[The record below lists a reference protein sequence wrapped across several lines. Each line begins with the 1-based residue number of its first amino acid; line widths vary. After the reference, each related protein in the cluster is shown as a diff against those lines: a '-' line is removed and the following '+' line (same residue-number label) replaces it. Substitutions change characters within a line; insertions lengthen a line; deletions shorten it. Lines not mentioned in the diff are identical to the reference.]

1 MFLQS
6 STKYIDSELNNLADK
21 IEKDSPGLSVFAAR
35 QFCYQ
40 LYQTQVQIEIT
51 KERDLNILEEFI
63 LRASIEFNPPPTEVE
78 LAQILKLDRIF
89 IQNTTN
95 TLQSLQTLTLTP
107 PDSRI
112 TITSEG
118 KEFYTKGSLP
128 QPPENKIIYAI
139 TNPVS
144 GEINWRLSAVTSKS
158 PELPNLAEFITFENT
173 IPDIANLTIEELQT
187 QILDSDLGI
196 HLPESGQIVKNFSV
210 DKDAEKI
217 TWKAISILVIFD
229 AVEEKLIL
237 QAREG
242 NKILESVSN
251 QLQEMTEKG
260 EFLLNELCGLSPESI
275 ASQTES
281 ILELKNQKVEERLE
295 KIRQQGIEIIK
306 KTRDKGRKTLPKN
319 SEFILLRDRQI
330 RPEFLSTLKAATQ
343 QILIYSPWVTEEVVD
358 EEFIQ
363 LLQKLAN
370 NGVWILIG
378 YGIAEKQE
386 EETKPMSPKVEDKLL
401 TIRTPEDLPAAQIF
415 WLGNSH
421 AKEVLVDR
429 KIHLS
434 GSHNWLSYRG
444 DRNFRGETTYK
455 VTNADTVKSAYE
467 YLQARFQSHAENLW
481 ESAVSNQDINLA
493 IKSLCIW
500 GALGLT
506 EIALQELQYHNWIE
520 LFPVWLKVVIQGLR
534 SKQISPDEPIFDKAI
549 SWLNIV
555 DKSEKNIEDLQS
567 GWQGVIEAIARQNR
581 QAALS
586 LLNEAAWRE
595 FIRLEISAKDTPEK
609 FIKMLKK

>member
-6 STKYIDSELNNLADK
+6 STKYISPELNNLADK
-21 IEKDSPGLSVFAAR
+21 IEKDSPGISVFAAR
-35 QFCYQ
+35 QFCYK
-40 LYQTQVQIEIT
+40 LYQTPVQIEII

-78 LAQILKLDRIF
+78 LAQILKLDPIF

-95 TLQSLQTLTLTP
+95 TLQSLQTLTITP
-107 PDSRI
+107 SDSRI
-112 TITSEG
+112 RITSEG

-139 TNPVS
+139 TNPLS
-144 GEINWRLSAVTSKS
+144 EEINWQLSGLNSKS
-158 PELPNLAEFITFENT
+158 PELPNLADFITFENT
-173 IPDIANLTIEELQT
+173 TPEIANFTIEELKKE
-187 QILDSDLGI
+187 IIDSNLGI
-196 HLPESGQIVKNFSV
+196 YLPESGKIIRDIFVNI
-210 DKDAEKI
+210 DGEKSI
-217 TWKAISILVIFD
+217 WKAISILVIFD
-229 AVEEKLIL
+229 IIEEKLIL

-242 NKILESVSN
+242 NKILERVSN
-251 QLQEMTEKG
+251 QLQEMIERG
-260 EFLLNELCGLSPESI
+260 EILLNELCGLPPESI

-281 ILELKNQKVEERLE
+281 ILDLKNQKVEERLQ

-306 KTRDKGRKTLPKN
+306 QTREQGKKKLPKK
-319 SEFILLRDRQI
+319 SEFILLRDREI

-370 NGVWILIG
+370 NGVWILMG
-378 YGIAEKQE
+378 YGITEKQE
-386 EETKPMSPKVEDKLL
+386 KETQAMSPKVEEKLL

-429 KIHLS
+429 KVHLS

-444 DRNFRGETTYK
+444 DRGFRGETAYR
-455 VTNADTVKSAYE
+455 VTNLDTVGSAYE
-467 YLQARFQSHAENLW
+467 YLQARFQFHAKNLW
-481 ESAVSNQDINLA
+481 ESAVSSRDINLA
-493 IKSLCIW
+493 VQSVCIW
-500 GALGLT
+500 GALGMA
-506 EIALQELQYHNWIE
+506 EMAFQELQYHNWIE
-520 LFPVWLKVVIQGLR
+520 LFPMWLKVVIQGLR
-534 SKQISPDEPIFDKAI
+534 SKQILLDEQIFKQAI

-555 DKSEKNIEDLQS
+555 DTSYQNIQDLRS
-567 GWQGVIEAIARQNR
+567 GWQGVIGEIARQNS
-581 QAALS
+581 QAALN
-586 LLNEAAWRE
+586 LLNEVAWAE
-595 FIRLEISAKDTPEK
+595 FIRLEISLTDTPEK
-609 FIKMLKK
+609 FIKTLN

>member
-6 STKYIDSELNNLADK
+6 STKYINPELNNLADK
-21 IEKDSPGLSVFAAR
+21 IEKDSPSLSVFAAR

-40 LYQTQVQIEIT
+40 LYQTPVQIEIT

-78 LAQILKLDRIF
+78 LGQILKLDPIF

-128 QPPENKIIYAI
+128 QPPENRLIYAI
-139 TNPVS
+139 TNPLS
-144 GEINWRLSAVTSKS
+144 EQINWRLSAATSKS

-173 IPDIANLTIEELQT
+173 TPDIANLTIEEFKQ

-196 HLPESGQIVKNFSV
+196 HLPESGQIVKNFYV

-229 AVEEKLIL
+229 VIEEQLIL

-242 NKILESVSN
+242 NKILEDVSN
-251 QLQEMTEKG
+251 QLQEMAEKG
-260 EFLLNELCGLSPESI
+260 EILLNELCGLPPESI

-281 ILELKNQKVEERLE
+281 ILELKNQQVEERLQ

-306 KTRDKGRKTLPKN
+306 QTREKGRKTLPKK

-358 EEFIQ
+358 EEFLQI
-363 LLQKLAN
+363 LQKLAN

-386 EETKPMSPKVEDKLL
+386 EETKPMSPEVEEKLL

-455 VTNADTVKSAYE
+455 VTNADTVNSAYE
-467 YLQARFQSHAENLW
+467 YLQARFQSHAEKLW

-493 IKSLCIW
+493 VKSLCIW
-500 GALGLT
+500 GALDMT

-520 LFPVWLKVVIQGLR
+520 LFPLWLKVVIQGLR
-534 SKQISPDEPIFDKAI
+534 SKQISPDEPIFEKAI
-549 SWLNIV
+549 SWLNKV
-555 DKSEKNIEDLQS
+555 DKSDKNIEDLQS
-567 GWQGVIEAIARQNR
+567 GWQGVVEAMASQNY

-586 LLNEAAWRE
+586 LLNEAAWGE
-595 FIRLEISAKDTPEK
+595 FIRLEISSTDTPEK
-609 FIKMLKK
+609 FISKLL

>member
-6 STKYIDSELNNLADK
+6 STKYISPELNNLADK
-21 IEKDSPGLSVFAAR
+21 IEKDSPGISVFAAR
-35 QFCYQ
+35 QFCYK
-40 LYQTQVQIEIT
+40 LYQTPVQIEII

-78 LAQILKLDRIF
+78 LAQILKLDPIF

-95 TLQSLQTLTLTP
+95 TLQSLQTLTITP
-107 PDSRI
+107 SDSRI
-112 TITSEG
+112 SITSEG

-128 QPPENKIIYAI
+128 QPPENKMIYAI
-139 TNPVS
+139 TNPLS
-144 GEINWRLSAVTSKS
+144 EEINWQLSGLNSKS
-158 PELPNLAEFITFENT
+158 PELPNLADFITFENT
-173 IPDIANLTIEELQT
+173 TPEIANFTIEELKKE
-187 QILDSDLGI
+187 IIDSNLGI
-196 HLPESGQIVKNFSV
+196 YLPESGKIIRDIFVNT
-210 DKDAEKI
+210 DGEKSI
-217 TWKAISILVIFD
+217 WKAISILVIFD
-229 AVEEKLIL
+229 IIEEKLIL

-242 NKILESVSN
+242 NKILERVSN
-251 QLQEMTEKG
+251 QLQGMIERG
-260 EFLLNELCGLSPESI
+260 EILLNELCGLPPESI

-281 ILELKNQKVEERLE
+281 ILDLKNQKVEERLQ

-306 KTRDKGRKTLPKN
+306 QTREQGKKKLPKK
-319 SEFILLRDRQI
+319 SEFILLRDREI

-370 NGVWILIG
+370 NGVWILMG

-386 EETKPMSPKVEDKLL
+386 KETQAMSPKVEEKLL

-429 KIHLS
+429 KVHLS

-444 DRNFRGETTYK
+444 DRGFRGETAYR
-455 VTNADTVKSAYE
+455 VTNLDTVGSAYE
-467 YLQARFQSHAENLW
+467 YLQARFQFHAKNLW
-481 ESAVSNQDINLA
+481 ESAVSSRDINLA
-493 IKSLCIW
+493 VQSVCIW
-500 GALGLT
+500 GALGLA
-506 EIALQELQYHNWIE
+506 EMAFQELQYHNWIE
-520 LFPVWLKVVIQGLR
+520 LFPMWLKVVIQGLR
-534 SKQISPDEPIFDKAI
+534 SKQILLDEQIFKQAI

-555 DKSEKNIEDLQS
+555 DTSYQNIQDLRS
-567 GWQGVIEAIARQNR
+567 GWQGVIGEIARQNS
-581 QAALS
+581 QAALN
-586 LLNEAAWRE
+586 LLNEVAWAE
-595 FIRLEISAKDTPEK
+595 FIRLEISLTDTPEK
-609 FIKMLKK
+609 FIKTLN

>member
-6 STKYIDSELNNLADK
+6 STKYISPELNNLADK
-21 IEKDSPGLSVFAAR
+21 IEKDSPGISVFAAR
-35 QFCYQ
+35 QFCYK
-40 LYQTQVQIEIT
+40 LYQTPVQIEII

-63 LRASIEFNPPPTEVE
+63 LRASIEFDPPPTEVE
-78 LAQILKLDRIF
+78 LAQILKLDPIF

-95 TLQSLQTLTLTP
+95 TLQSLQTLTITP
-107 PDSRI
+107 SDSRI
-112 TITSEG
+112 SITSEG

-139 TNPVS
+139 TNPLS
-144 GEINWRLSAVTSKS
+144 EEINWQLSGLNSKS
-158 PELPNLAEFITFENT
+158 PELPNLADFITFENT
-173 IPDIANLTIEELQT
+173 TPEIANFTIEELKKE
-187 QILDSDLGI
+187 IIDSNLGI
-196 HLPESGQIVKNFSV
+196 YLPESGKIIRDIFVNT
-210 DKDAEKI
+210 DGEKSI
-217 TWKAISILVIFD
+217 WKAISILVIFD
-229 AVEEKLIL
+229 IIEEKLIL

-242 NKILESVSN
+242 NKILERVSN
-251 QLQEMTEKG
+251 QLQEMIERG
-260 EFLLNELCGLSPESI
+260 EILLNELCGLPPESI

-281 ILELKNQKVEERLE
+281 ILDLKNQKVEERLQ

-306 KTRDKGRKTLPKN
+306 QTREKGKKTLPKN
-319 SEFILLRDRQI
+319 SEFILLRDREI

-370 NGVWILIG
+370 NGVWILMG

-386 EETKPMSPKVEDKLL
+386 KETQAMSPKVEEKLL

-429 KIHLS
+429 KVHLS

-444 DRNFRGETTYK
+444 DRGFRGETAYR
-455 VTNADTVKSAYE
+455 VTNLDTVGSAYE
-467 YLQARFQSHAENLW
+467 YLQARFQFHAKNLW
-481 ESAVSNQDINLA
+481 ESAVSSRDINLA
-493 IKSLCIW
+493 VQSVCIW
-500 GALGLT
+500 GALGLA
-506 EIALQELQYHNWIE
+506 EMAFQELQYHNWIE
-520 LFPVWLKVVIQGLR
+520 LFPMWLKVVIQGLR
-534 SKQISPDEPIFDKAI
+534 SKQILLDEQIFKQAI

-555 DKSEKNIEDLQS
+555 DTSYQNIQDLRS
-567 GWQGVIEAIARQNR
+567 GWQGVIGEIARQNS
-581 QAALS
+581 QAALN
-586 LLNEAAWRE
+586 LLNEVAWAE
-595 FIRLEISAKDTPEK
+595 FIRLEISLTDTPEK
-609 FIKMLKK
+609 FIKTLN

>member
-6 STKYIDSELNNLADK
+6 STKYISPELNNLADK
-21 IEKDSPGLSVFAAR
+21 IEKDSPGISVFAAR
-35 QFCYQ
+35 QFCYK
-40 LYQTQVQIEIT
+40 LYQTPVQIEII

-78 LAQILKLDRIF
+78 LAQILKLDPIF

-95 TLQSLQTLTLTP
+95 TLQSLQTLTITP
-107 PDSRI
+107 SDSRI
-112 TITSEG
+112 SITSEG

-139 TNPVS
+139 TNPLS
-144 GEINWRLSAVTSKS
+144 EEINWQLSGLNSKS
-158 PELPNLAEFITFENT
+158 PELPNLADFITFENT
-173 IPDIANLTIEELQT
+173 TPEIANFTIEELKKE
-187 QILDSDLGI
+187 IIDSNLGI
-196 HLPESGQIVKNFSV
+196 YLPESGKIIRDIFVNT
-210 DKDAEKI
+210 DGEKSI
-217 TWKAISILVIFD
+217 WKAISILVIFD
-229 AVEEKLIL
+229 IIEEKLIL

-242 NKILESVSN
+242 NKILERVSN
-251 QLQEMTEKG
+251 QLQEMIERG
-260 EFLLNELCGLSPESI
+260 EILLNELCGLPPESI

-281 ILELKNQKVEERLE
+281 ILDLKNQKVEERLQ

-306 KTRDKGRKTLPKN
+306 QTREQGKKKLPKK
-319 SEFILLRDRQI
+319 SEFILLRDREI

-370 NGVWILIG
+370 NGVWILMG

-386 EETKPMSPKVEDKLL
+386 KETQAMSPKVEEKLL

-429 KIHLS
+429 KVHLS

-444 DRNFRGETTYK
+444 DRGFRGETAYR
-455 VTNADTVKSAYE
+455 VTNLDTVGSAYE
-467 YLQARFQSHAENLW
+467 YLQARFQFHAKNLW
-481 ESAVSNQDINLA
+481 ESAVSSRDINLA
-493 IKSLCIW
+493 VQSVCIW
-500 GALGLT
+500 GALGMA
-506 EIALQELQYHNWIE
+506 EMAFQELQYHNWIE
-520 LFPVWLKVVIQGLR
+520 LFPMWLKVVIQGLR
-534 SKQISPDEPIFDKAI
+534 SKQILLDEQIFKQAI

-555 DKSEKNIEDLQS
+555 DTSYQNIQDLRS
-567 GWQGVIEAIARQNR
+567 GWQGVIREIARQNS
-581 QAALS
+581 QAALN
-586 LLNEAAWRE
+586 LLNEVAWAE
-595 FIRLEISAKDTPEK
+595 FIRLEISLTDTPEK
-609 FIKMLKK
+609 FIKTLN

>member
-6 STKYIDSELNNLADK
+6 PTKYIDSELNNLADK

-40 LYQTQVQIEIT
+40 LYQTPVQIEIT

-78 LAQILKLDRIF
+78 LAQILKLDPIF

-112 TITSEG
+112 TVTSEG

-128 QPPENKIIYAI
+128 QPPENKVIYAI
-139 TNPVS
+139 TNPLS
-144 GEINWRLSAVTSKS
+144 GEVNWRLSAATSKS
-158 PELPNLAEFITFENT
+158 PELPNLADFITFENT
-173 IPDIANLTIEELQT
+173 TPDIANLTIEEFKQ

-229 AVEEKLIL
+229 VIEEKLIL

-251 QLQEMTEKG
+251 QLQEMAEKG
-260 EFLLNELCGLSPESI
+260 EILLNELCGLPPESI

-281 ILELKNQKVEERLE
+281 ILELKNQKVEERLQ

-306 KTRDKGRKTLPKN
+306 QTRKKGRKNLPKN

-330 RPEFLSTLKAATQ
+330 RPEFLSTLKTATK

-358 EEFIQ
+358 EEFLQI
-363 LLQKLAN
+363 LQKLAN
-370 NGVWILIG
+370 NGVLILIG

-386 EETKPMSPKVEDKLL
+386 EETKPMSPKVEEKLL

-455 VTNADTVKSAYE
+455 VTNADTVNSAYE

-493 IKSLCIW
+493 VKCVCIW
-500 GALGLT
+500 GALGMT

-520 LFPVWLKVVIQGLR
+520 LFPVWLKIVIQGLK
-534 SKQISPDEPIFDKAI
+534 SKQISPDEPIFEKAT

-555 DKSEKNIEDLQS
+555 DKSDNNIEDLQS
-567 GWQGVIEAIARQNR
+567 EWQRVVEAIARQNY
-581 QAALS
+581 
-586 LLNEAAWRE
+586 
-595 FIRLEISAKDTPEK
+595 
-609 FIKMLKK
+609 

>member
-6 STKYIDSELNNLADK
+6 PTKYIDSELNNLADK

-40 LYQTQVQIEIT
+40 LYQTPVQIEIT

-78 LAQILKLDRIF
+78 LAQILKLDPIF

-95 TLQSLQTLTLTP
+95 TLQSLQTLTLNP

-128 QPPENKIIYAI
+128 QPPENKLIYAI
-139 TNPVS
+139 TNPVY
-144 GEINWRLSAVTSKS
+144 GEINWRLSAATSKS
-158 PELPNLAEFITFENT
+158 PELPNLADFITFENT
-173 IPDIANLTIEELQT
+173 TPDIANLTIEEFRQ
-187 QILDSDLGI
+187 QILDSDLGV

-210 DKDAEKI
+210 DKDADKI

-229 AVEEKLIL
+229 VIEEKLIL

-251 QLQEMTEKG
+251 QLQDIAEKG
-260 EFLLNELCGLSPESI
+260 EILLNELCGLPPESI

-281 ILELKNQKVEERLE
+281 ILELKNQQVEERLQ

-306 KTRDKGRKTLPKN
+306 QTREKGKKTLPKN

-330 RPEFLSTLKAATQ
+330 IPEFLSTLKAATQ

-358 EEFIQ
+358 KEFMQI
-363 LLQKLAN
+363 LQKLAN

-386 EETKPMSPKVEDKLL
+386 EETKPMSPQVEEKLL

-429 KIHLS
+429 KVHLS

-444 DRNFRGETTYK
+444 DRNFRGETVYK
-455 VTNADTVKSAYE
+455 VTNADTVRSAYE
-467 YLQARFQSHAENLW
+467 YLQGRFQSYAENLW

-493 IKSLCIW
+493 VKSLCIW
-500 GALGLT
+500 GALGMT
-506 EIALQELQYHNWIE
+506 EMALQELQYHNWIE
-520 LFPVWLKVVIQGLR
+520 LFPVWLKIVIQELR
-534 SKQISPDEPIFDKAI
+534 SKQISPDKPIFEKAI
-549 SWLNIV
+549 YWLKRV
-555 DKSEKNIEDLQS
+555 DKSDKNIEDLQS
-567 GWQGVIEAIARQNR
+567 GWQRVIEAIARQNR

-595 FIRLEISAKDTPEK
+595 FIRLEISATDTPEK
-609 FIKMLKK
+609 FISKLL

>member
-6 STKYIDSELNNLADK
+6 STKYISPELNNLADK
-21 IEKDSPGLSVFAAR
+21 IEKDSPGISVFAAR
-35 QFCYQ
+35 QFCYK
-40 LYQTQVQIEIT
+40 LYQTPVQIEII

-78 LAQILKLDRIF
+78 LAQILKLDPIF

-95 TLQSLQTLTLTP
+95 TLQSLQTLTITP
-107 PDSRI
+107 SDSRI
-112 TITSEG
+112 SITSEG

-139 TNPVS
+139 TNPLS
-144 GEINWRLSAVTSKS
+144 EEINWQLSGLNSKS
-158 PELPNLAEFITFENT
+158 PELPNLADFITFENT
-173 IPDIANLTIEELQT
+173 TPEIANFTIEELKKE
-187 QILDSDLGI
+187 IIDSHLGI
-196 HLPESGQIVKNFSV
+196 YLPESGKIIRDIFVNI
-210 DKDAEKI
+210 DGEKSI
-217 TWKAISILVIFD
+217 WKAISILVIFD
-229 AVEEKLIL
+229 IIEEKLIL

-242 NKILESVSN
+242 NKILERVSN
-251 QLQEMTEKG
+251 QLQEMIERG
-260 EFLLNELCGLSPESI
+260 EILLNELCGLPPESI

-281 ILELKNQKVEERLE
+281 ILDLKNQKVEERLQ

-306 KTRDKGRKTLPKN
+306 QTREQGKKKLPKK
-319 SEFILLRDRQI
+319 SEFILLRDREI

-370 NGVWILIG
+370 NGVWILMG

-386 EETKPMSPKVEDKLL
+386 KETQAMSPKVEEKLL

-429 KIHLS
+429 KVHLS

-444 DRNFRGETTYK
+444 DRGFRGETAYR
-455 VTNADTVKSAYE
+455 VTNLDTVGSAYE
-467 YLQARFQSHAENLW
+467 YLQARFQFHAKNLW
-481 ESAVSNQDINLA
+481 ESAVSSRDINLA
-493 IKSLCIW
+493 VQSVCIW
-500 GALGLT
+500 GALGMA
-506 EIALQELQYHNWIE
+506 EMAFQELQYHNWIE
-520 LFPVWLKVVIQGLR
+520 LFPMWLKVVIQGLR
-534 SKQISPDEPIFDKAI
+534 SKQILLDEQIFKQAI

-555 DKSEKNIEDLQS
+555 DTSYQNIQDLRS
-567 GWQGVIEAIARQNR
+567 GWQGVIGEIARQNS
-581 QAALS
+581 QAALN
-586 LLNEAAWRE
+586 LLNEVAWAE
-595 FIRLEISAKDTPEK
+595 FIRLEISLTDTPEK
-609 FIKMLKK
+609 FIKTLN

>member
-6 STKYIDSELNNLADK
+6 STKYISPELNNLADK
-21 IEKDSPGLSVFAAR
+21 IEKDSPGISVFAAR
-35 QFCYQ
+35 QFCYK
-40 LYQTQVQIEIT
+40 LYQTPVQIEII

-78 LAQILKLDRIF
+78 LAQILKLDPIF

-95 TLQSLQTLTLTP
+95 TLQSLQTLTITP
-107 PDSRI
+107 SDSRI
-112 TITSEG
+112 SITSEG

-139 TNPVS
+139 TNPLS
-144 GEINWRLSAVTSKS
+144 EEINWQLSGLNSKS
-158 PELPNLAEFITFENT
+158 PELPNLADFITFENT
-173 IPDIANLTIEELQT
+173 TPEIANFTIEELKKE
-187 QILDSDLGI
+187 IIDSNLGI
-196 HLPESGQIVKNFSV
+196 YLPESGKIIRDIFVNT
-210 DKDAEKI
+210 DGEKSI
-217 TWKAISILVIFD
+217 WKAISILVIFD
-229 AVEEKLIL
+229 IIEEKLIL

-242 NKILESVSN
+242 NKILERVSN
-251 QLQEMTEKG
+251 QLQEMIERG
-260 EFLLNELCGLSPESI
+260 EILLNELCGLPPESI

-281 ILELKNQKVEERLE
+281 ILDLKNQKVEERLQ

-306 KTRDKGRKTLPKN
+306 QTREQGKKKLPKK
-319 SEFILLRDRQI
+319 SEFILLRDREI

-370 NGVWILIG
+370 NGVWILMG
-378 YGIAEKQE
+378 YGITEKQE
-386 EETKPMSPKVEDKLL
+386 KETQAMSPKVEEKLL

-429 KIHLS
+429 KVHLS

-444 DRNFRGETTYK
+444 DRGFRGETAYR
-455 VTNADTVKSAYE
+455 VTNLDTVGSAYE
-467 YLQARFQSHAENLW
+467 YLQARFQFHAKNLW
-481 ESAVSNQDINLA
+481 ESAVSSRDINLA
-493 IKSLCIW
+493 VQSVCIW
-500 GALGLT
+500 GALGMA
-506 EIALQELQYHNWIE
+506 EMAFQELQYHNWIE
-520 LFPVWLKVVIQGLR
+520 LFPMWLKVVIQGLR
-534 SKQISPDEPIFDKAI
+534 SKQILLDEQIFKQAI

-555 DKSEKNIEDLQS
+555 DTSYQNIQDLRS
-567 GWQGVIEAIARQNR
+567 GWQGVIGEIARQNS
-581 QAALS
+581 QAALN
-586 LLNEAAWRE
+586 LLNEVAWAE
-595 FIRLEISAKDTPEK
+595 FIRLEISLTDTPEK
-609 FIKMLKK
+609 FIKTLN

>member
-6 STKYIDSELNNLADK
+6 STKYISPELNNLADK
-21 IEKDSPGLSVFAAR
+21 IEKDSPGISVFAAR
-35 QFCYQ
+35 QFCYK
-40 LYQTQVQIEIT
+40 LYQTPVQIEII

-78 LAQILKLDRIF
+78 LAQILKLDPIF

-95 TLQSLQTLTLTP
+95 TLQSLQTLTITP
-107 PDSRI
+107 SDSRI
-112 TITSEG
+112 SITSEG

-139 TNPVS
+139 TNPLS
-144 GEINWRLSAVTSKS
+144 EEINWQLSGLNSKS
-158 PELPNLAEFITFENT
+158 PELPNLADFITFENT
-173 IPDIANLTIEELQT
+173 TPEIANFTIEELKKE
-187 QILDSDLGI
+187 IIDSNLGI
-196 HLPESGQIVKNFSV
+196 YLPESGKII
-210 DKDAEKI
+210 KDIFVNTDGEKSI
-217 TWKAISILVIFD
+217 WKAISILVIFD
-229 AVEEKLIL
+229 IIEEKLIL

-242 NKILESVSN
+242 NKILERVSN
-251 QLQEMTEKG
+251 QLQEMIERG
-260 EFLLNELCGLSPESI
+260 EILLNELCGLPPESI

-281 ILELKNQKVEERLE
+281 ILDLKNQKVEERLQ

-306 KTRDKGRKTLPKN
+306 QTREQGKKKLPKK
-319 SEFILLRDRQI
+319 SEFILLRDREI

-370 NGVWILIG
+370 NGVWILMG

-386 EETKPMSPKVEDKLL
+386 KETQAMSPKVEEKLL

-429 KIHLS
+429 KVHLS

-444 DRNFRGETTYK
+444 DRGFRGETAYR
-455 VTNADTVKSAYE
+455 VTNLDTVGSAYE
-467 YLQARFQSHAENLW
+467 YLQARFQFHAKNLW
-481 ESAVSNQDINLA
+481 ESAVSSRDINLA
-493 IKSLCIW
+493 VQSVCIW
-500 GALGLT
+500 GALGMA
-506 EIALQELQYHNWIE
+506 EMAFQELQYHNWIE
-520 LFPVWLKVVIQGLR
+520 LFPMWLKVVIQGLR
-534 SKQISPDEPIFDKAI
+534 SKQILLDEQIFKQAI

-555 DKSEKNIEDLQS
+555 DTSYQNIQDLRS
-567 GWQGVIEAIARQNR
+567 GWQGVIGEIARQNS
-581 QAALS
+581 QAALN
-586 LLNEAAWRE
+586 LLNEVAWAE
-595 FIRLEISAKDTPEK
+595 FIRLEISLTDTPEK
-609 FIKMLKK
+609 FIKTLN

>member
-6 STKYIDSELNNLADK
+6 STKYISPELNNLADK
-21 IEKDSPGLSVFAAR
+21 IEKDSPGISVFAAR
-35 QFCYQ
+35 QFCYK
-40 LYQTQVQIEIT
+40 LYQTPVQIEII

-78 LAQILKLDRIF
+78 LAQILKLDPIF

-95 TLQSLQTLTLTP
+95 TLQSLQTLTITP
-107 PDSRI
+107 SDSRI
-112 TITSEG
+112 SITSEG

-139 TNPVS
+139 TNPLS
-144 GEINWRLSAVTSKS
+144 EEINWQLSGLNSKS
-158 PELPNLAEFITFENT
+158 PELPNLADFITFENT
-173 IPDIANLTIEELQT
+173 TPEIANFTIEELKKE
-187 QILDSDLGI
+187 IIDSNLGI
-196 HLPESGQIVKNFSV
+196 YLPESGKIIRDIFVNT
-210 DKDAEKI
+210 DGEKSI
-217 TWKAISILVIFD
+217 WKAISILVIFD
-229 AVEEKLIL
+229 IIEEKLIL

-242 NKILESVSN
+242 NKILERVSN
-251 QLQEMTEKG
+251 QLQEMIERG
-260 EFLLNELCGLSPESI
+260 EILLNELCGLPPESI

-281 ILELKNQKVEERLE
+281 ILDLKNQKVEERLQ

-306 KTRDKGRKTLPKN
+306 QTREQGKKKLPKK
-319 SEFILLRDRQI
+319 SEFILLRDREI

-370 NGVWILIG
+370 NGVWILMG

-386 EETKPMSPKVEDKLL
+386 KETQAMSPKVEEKLL

-429 KIHLS
+429 KVHLS

-444 DRNFRGETTYK
+444 DRGFRGETAYR
-455 VTNADTVKSAYE
+455 VTNLDTVGSAYE
-467 YLQARFQSHAENLW
+467 YLQARFQFHAKNLW
-481 ESAVSNQDINLA
+481 ESAVSSRDINLA
-493 IKSLCIW
+493 VQSVCIW
-500 GALGLT
+500 GALGLA
-506 EIALQELQYHNWIE
+506 EMAFQELQYHNWIE
-520 LFPVWLKVVIQGLR
+520 LFPMWLKVVIQGLR
-534 SKQISPDEPIFDKAI
+534 SKQILLDEQIFKQAI

-555 DKSEKNIEDLQS
+555 DTSYQNIQDLRS
-567 GWQGVIEAIARQNR
+567 GWQGVIGEIARQNS
-581 QAALS
+581 QAALN
-586 LLNEAAWRE
+586 LLNEVAWAE
-595 FIRLEISAKDTPEK
+595 FIRLEISLTDTPEK
-609 FIKMLKK
+609 FIKTLN

>member
-6 STKYIDSELNNLADK
+6 STKYISPELNNLADK
-21 IEKDSPGLSVFAAR
+21 IEKDSPGISVFAAR
-35 QFCYQ
+35 QFCYK
-40 LYQTQVQIEIT
+40 LYQTPVQIEII

-78 LAQILKLDRIF
+78 LAQILKLDPIF

-95 TLQSLQTLTLTP
+95 TLQSLQTLTITP
-107 PDSRI
+107 SDSRI
-112 TITSEG
+112 RITSEG

-139 TNPVS
+139 TNPLS
-144 GEINWRLSAVTSKS
+144 EEINWQLSGLNSKS
-158 PELPNLAEFITFENT
+158 PELPNLADFITFENT
-173 IPDIANLTIEELQT
+173 TPEIANFTIEELKKE
-187 QILDSDLGI
+187 IIDSHLGI
-196 HLPESGQIVKNFSV
+196 YLPESGKIIRDIFVNI
-210 DKDAEKI
+210 DGEKSI
-217 TWKAISILVIFD
+217 WKAISILVIFD
-229 AVEEKLIL
+229 IIEEKLIL

-242 NKILESVSN
+242 NKILERVSN
-251 QLQEMTEKG
+251 QLQEMIERG
-260 EFLLNELCGLSPESI
+260 EILLNELCGLPPESI

-281 ILELKNQKVEERLE
+281 ILDLKNQKVEERLQ

-306 KTRDKGRKTLPKN
+306 QTREQGKKKLPKK
-319 SEFILLRDRQI
+319 SEFILLRDREI

-370 NGVWILIG
+370 NGVWILMG

-386 EETKPMSPKVEDKLL
+386 KETQAMSPKVEEKLL

-429 KIHLS
+429 KVHLS

-444 DRNFRGETTYK
+444 DRGFRGETAYR
-455 VTNADTVKSAYE
+455 VTNLDTVGSAYE
-467 YLQARFQSHAENLW
+467 YLQARFQFHAKNLW
-481 ESAVSNQDINLA
+481 ESAVSSRDINLA
-493 IKSLCIW
+493 VQSVCIW
-500 GALGLT
+500 GALGMA
-506 EIALQELQYHNWIE
+506 EMAFQELQYHNWIE
-520 LFPVWLKVVIQGLR
+520 LFPMWLKVVIQGLR
-534 SKQISPDEPIFDKAI
+534 SKQILLDEQIFKQAI

-555 DKSEKNIEDLQS
+555 DTSYQNIQDLRS
-567 GWQGVIEAIARQNR
+567 GWQGVIGEIARQNS
-581 QAALS
+581 QAALN
-586 LLNEAAWRE
+586 LLNEVAWAE
-595 FIRLEISAKDTPEK
+595 FIRLEISLTDTPEK
-609 FIKMLKK
+609 FIKTLN

>member
-6 STKYIDSELNNLADK
+6 STKYISPELNNLADK
-21 IEKDSPGLSVFAAR
+21 IEKDSPGISVFAAR
-35 QFCYQ
+35 QFCYK
-40 LYQTQVQIEIT
+40 LYQTPVQIEII

-78 LAQILKLDRIF
+78 LAQILKLDPIF

-95 TLQSLQTLTLTP
+95 TLQSLQTLTITP
-107 PDSRI
+107 SDSRI
-112 TITSEG
+112 SITSEG

-139 TNPVS
+139 TNPLS
-144 GEINWRLSAVTSKS
+144 EEINWQLSGLNSKS
-158 PELPNLAEFITFENT
+158 PELPNLADFITFENT
-173 IPDIANLTIEELQT
+173 TPEIANFTIEELKKE
-187 QILDSDLGI
+187 IIDSNLGI
-196 HLPESGQIVKNFSV
+196 YLPESGKIIRDIFVNT
-210 DKDAEKI
+210 DGEKSI
-217 TWKAISILVIFD
+217 WKAISILVIFD
-229 AVEEKLIL
+229 IIEEKLIL

-242 NKILESVSN
+242 NKILERVSN
-251 QLQEMTEKG
+251 QLQEMIERG
-260 EFLLNELCGLSPESI
+260 EILLNELCGLPPESI

-281 ILELKNQKVEERLE
+281 ILDLKNQKVEERLQ

-306 KTRDKGRKTLPKN
+306 QTREQGKKKLPKK
-319 SEFILLRDRQI
+319 SEFILLRDREI

-370 NGVWILIG
+370 NGVWILMG

-386 EETKPMSPKVEDKLL
+386 KETQAMSPKVEEKLL

-429 KIHLS
+429 KVHLS

-444 DRNFRGETTYK
+444 DRGFRGETAYR
-455 VTNADTVKSAYE
+455 VTNLDTVGSAYE
-467 YLQARFQSHAENLW
+467 YLQARFQFHAKNLW
-481 ESAVSNQDINLA
+481 ESAVSSRDINLA
-493 IKSLCIW
+493 VQSVCIW
-500 GALGLT
+500 GALGMA
-506 EIALQELQYHNWIE
+506 EMAFQELQYHNWIE
-520 LFPVWLKVVIQGLR
+520 LFPMWLKVVIQGLR
-534 SKQISPDEPIFDKAI
+534 SKQILLDEQIFKQAI

-555 DKSEKNIEDLQS
+555 DTSYQNIQDLRS
-567 GWQGVIEAIARQNR
+567 GWQGVIGEIARQNS
-581 QAALS
+581 QAALN
-586 LLNEAAWRE
+586 LLNEVAWAE
-595 FIRLEISAKDTPEK
+595 FIRLEISLTDTPEK
-609 FIKMLKK
+609 FIKTLN

>member
-6 STKYIDSELNNLADK
+6 STKYISPELNNLADK
-21 IEKDSPGLSVFAAR
+21 IEKDSPGISVFAAR
-35 QFCYQ
+35 QFCYK
-40 LYQTQVQIEIT
+40 LYQTPVQIEII

-78 LAQILKLDRIF
+78 LAQILKLDPIF

-95 TLQSLQTLTLTP
+95 TLQSLQTLTITP
-107 PDSRI
+107 SDSRI
-112 TITSEG
+112 RITSEG

-139 TNPVS
+139 TNPLS
-144 GEINWRLSAVTSKS
+144 EEINWQLSGLNSKS
-158 PELPNLAEFITFENT
+158 PELPNLADFITFENT
-173 IPDIANLTIEELQT
+173 TPEIANFTIEELKKE
-187 QILDSDLGI
+187 IIDSHLGI
-196 HLPESGQIVKNFSV
+196 YLPESGKIIRDIFVNI
-210 DKDAEKI
+210 DGEKSI
-217 TWKAISILVIFD
+217 WKAISILVIFD
-229 AVEEKLIL
+229 IIEEKLIL

-242 NKILESVSN
+242 NKILERVSN
-251 QLQEMTEKG
+251 QLQEMIERG
-260 EFLLNELCGLSPESI
+260 EILLNELCGLPPESI

-281 ILELKNQKVEERLE
+281 ILDLKNQKVEERLQ

-306 KTRDKGRKTLPKN
+306 QTREQGKKKLPKK
-319 SEFILLRDRQI
+319 SEFILLRDREI

-370 NGVWILIG
+370 NGVWILMG
-378 YGIAEKQE
+378 YGITEKQE
-386 EETKPMSPKVEDKLL
+386 KETQAMSPKVEEKLL

-429 KIHLS
+429 KVHLS

-444 DRNFRGETTYK
+444 DRGFRGETAYR
-455 VTNADTVKSAYE
+455 VTNLDTVGSAYE
-467 YLQARFQSHAENLW
+467 YLQARFQFHAKNLW
-481 ESAVSNQDINLA
+481 ESAVSSRDINLA
-493 IKSLCIW
+493 VQSVCIW
-500 GALGLT
+500 GALGMA
-506 EIALQELQYHNWIE
+506 EMAFQELQYHNWIE
-520 LFPVWLKVVIQGLR
+520 LFPMWLKVVIQGLR
-534 SKQISPDEPIFDKAI
+534 SKQILLDEQIFKQAI

-555 DKSEKNIEDLQS
+555 DTSYQNIQDLRS
-567 GWQGVIEAIARQNR
+567 GWQGVIGEIARQNS
-581 QAALS
+581 QAALN
-586 LLNEAAWRE
+586 LLNEVAWAE
-595 FIRLEISAKDTPEK
+595 FIRLEISLTDTPEK
-609 FIKMLKK
+609 FIKTLN